1 MTDDFESPK
10 TSADE
15 TDMRTRKAWS
25 TPQLTVSAA
34 DAGSRTGRPRP
45 SRRARWALLR
55 EGAAYRPSALS
66 MASQLKR

>member
-34 DAGSRTGRPRP
+34 DDAEAGPGGVTDAGIFS
-45 SRRARWALLR
+45 
-55 EGAAYRPSALS
+55 
-66 MASQLKR
+66 